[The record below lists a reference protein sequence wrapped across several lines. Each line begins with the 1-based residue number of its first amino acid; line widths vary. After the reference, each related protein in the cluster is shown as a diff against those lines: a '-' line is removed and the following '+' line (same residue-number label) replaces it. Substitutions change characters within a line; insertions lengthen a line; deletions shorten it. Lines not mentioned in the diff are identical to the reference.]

1 MLRAFLRRPDGS
13 ASLEFA
19 FAAPILILAMI
30 GIFELAM
37 LLFTNAVVE
46 GAVRSASR
54 FGLTGQTTTGISREE
69 VIVEKI
75 RDGSLGLVEIT
86 TDDIDVLVYPRF
98 ADVGRPE
105 PFDDANGN
113 GAFDP
118 GEGFS
123 DVNGNGQWDSDM
135 GAAGAGG
142 PGEVVVYR
150 VRYQRGMMT
159 GLLMDSFGASVD
171 MAASIAV
178 RNEPFDPA
186 TGG

>member
-1 MLRAFLRRPDGS
+1 MLRAFLRRPDGA

-19 FAAPILILAMI
+19 FVAPILILAMI
-30 GIFELAM
+30 GVFELAM

-54 FGLTGQTTTGISREE
+54 FGLTGQTTTGVSREA
-69 VIVEKI
+69 VIVEQI

-86 TDDIDVLVYPRF
+86 ADDIDVLVYPSF
-98 ADVGRPE
+98 ADVGQPE
-105 PFDDANGN
+105 PFDDADADGIYD
-113 GAFDP
+113 A
-118 GEGFS
+118 GEPFS

-159 GLLMDSFGASVD
+159 GLLMESFGRSVD

-186 TGG
+186 AGG

>member
-1 MLRAFLRRPDGS
+1 MPCSFVRRRDGS
-13 ASLEFA
+13 ASVEFA
-19 FAAPILILAMI
+19 FAAPILILVMI
-30 GIFELAM
+30 GIFEIAM

-54 FGLTGQTTTGISREE
+54 FGLTGQTTDGVSREA
-69 VIVEKI
+69 VIIEKI

-86 TDDIDVLVYPRF
+86 PDDIDVLVYPSF
-98 ADVGRPE
+98 ADVGQPE
-105 PFDDANGN
+105 PFDDADND
-113 GAFDP
+113 GAYDA
-118 GEGFS
+118 GEAFS

-150 VRYQRGMMT
+150 VRYSWPMMT
-159 GLLMDSFGASVD
+159 GMLMESFGDSVD

-186 TGG
+186 SGT